1 MTRQAMYELRE
12 KFRAIQDGG
21 PGAAPQAL
29 DELEALFLAA
39 RTEERVKEFLDEEAS
54 GVINAISCEQ
64 RVLTL
69 ALLRWMPNDEL
80 HDLAQSLCRTIGVH
94 YLQVKAA
101 IAFDLAGSDKLR
113 AEAVAFRLVANAVPP
128 AVSIGWLLSL
138 AAAHGEAK
146 DTMEVVDELMAY
158 HVEELPMST
167 ERLLTNDKNPL
178 VSLPVACNALE
189 HLREINAYLESLPHS
204 RELAMPAPMR
214 LLYASIRRERNRT
227 VTSGA
232 ERRSFFAS
240 LFTPRHFKYSNR
252 AAVEIHL
259 GDRTEE
265 QSLTMAPFS
274 VSFELPVS
282 EMADPISAHFQRDNF
297 DARGKL

>member
-1 MTRQAMYELRE
+1 MFKLRQKLRTT
-12 KFRAIQDGG
+12 KDSG
-21 PGAAPQAL
+21 PDATAQAL

-39 RTEERVKEFLDEEAS
+39 KSEERVKEFLDEEAS
-54 GVINAISCEQ
+54 GVINAISCEE
-64 RVLTL
+64 RTLTL
-69 ALLRWMPNDEL
+69 ALLRWMPNDGLHEL
-80 HDLAQSLCRTIGVH
+80 VQSLCRTIGVH

-101 IAFDLAGSDKLR
+101 IAFDLVGSDKLQ

-167 ERLLTNDKNPL
+167 ERLLSNDKNPL

-189 HLREINAYLESLPHS
+189 HLREFNAYLESLPHS
-204 RELAMPAPMR
+204 RELAMPASMR